1 MKRTVL
7 PVLFLLIAAAGAA
20 QTTPTKAPKKPV
32 APPPKATPTPG
43 ILSRI
48 DPDVVEETDTYVI
61 RRYSKDKYVKTDE
74 RHIKHPNLATP
85 VEFFKEDEKYYYI
98 SQPKTI
104 PGEKELKEALR
115 PTPSDPSLRRAD
127 DPAKPLSLGVTA
139 ADFEDLLPPREAG
152 RLKLQRVAATGLPS
166 KGQWRASF
174 VTADANGDKRA
185 DIVAPAARIGDG
197 KLHVWIGDGK
207 GAFSAW
213 PVSLTEG
220 PKGERVSIDYGAVAM
235 GDIDGDGK
243 QDVVSASHGSGLVSA
258 FGDGKGG
265 FTVVRKGLPSK
276 DYSSQAIVLLD
287 ANGDGKLDIVSSRD
301 SAEVKAGVGVD
312 QTQVRVYTF
321 LGREQGWECKKDGLV
336 GGFYSN
342 SLNAWDYDGDGKKD
356 VLTGSHY
363 TGALT
368 LLWKN
373 AGDGTFSPVQFDAI
387 EPYSYHFAT
396 APGTFGKAR
405 TAAYAD
411 AYSMQANVPETARAS
426 GLSIYT
432 FENGT
437 WSRHRVWRQKEWKA
451 YLFGLAFGDLDGDGL
466 DDLLFADNVARKLR
480 VLFQKADGSFVEAAE
495 AEEPTLDS
503 PGQTV
508 RLADVNGDGRQ
519 DVVVSKTVST
529 TDPTNPGG
537 WEVYLNRK

>member
-20 QTTPTKAPKKPV
+20 QTTPTRSAGKPV

-61 RRYSKDKYVKTDE
+61 RRYPKDKYLKTDD
-74 RHIKHPNLATP
+74 RHIKHPNLAQP

-98 SQPKTI
+98 SQPKAI

-115 PTPSDPSLRRAD
+115 PTPSDPSIRRAD
-127 DPAKPLSLGVTA
+127 DPSRPFSVGVTA
-139 ADFEDLLPPREAG
+139 ADFEDLLPPREKG
-152 RLKLQRVAATGLPS
+152 RLKLERVAASGLPS
-166 KGQWRASF
+166 SGQWRASF
-174 VTADANGDKRA
+174 VTADMNGDKRT
-185 DIVAPAARIGDG
+185 DIVAPPARIGAG
-197 KLHVWIGDGK
+197 QLHVWIGDGK
-207 GAFSAW
+207 GGFAEWPFSFTEAGK
-213 PVSLTEG
+213 PVKVSL
-220 PKGERVSIDYGAVAM
+220 DYGGVAV
-235 GDIDGDGK
+235 GDIDGDGN
-243 QDVVSASHGSGLVSA
+243 QDVVSASHGNGLFSA

-265 FTVVRKGLPSK
+265 FDVVRKGLPTR
-276 DYSSQAIVLLD
+276 DYSSQAVVLLD

-301 SAEVKAGVGVD
+301 SAEVKPGMSVD
-312 QTQVRVYTF
+312 LTQVRVYTF
-321 LGREQGWECKKDGLV
+321 LGREQGWEWKKDGIV

-342 SLNAWDYDGDGKKD
+342 SLHAWDYDGDGKKD
-356 VLTGSHY
+356 ALTGSHY

-411 AYSMQANVPETARAS
+411 AYSMQANVPETLRAS
-426 GLSIYT
+426 GLSIYA
-432 FENGT
+432 FENGS

-466 DDLLFADNVARKLR
+466 DDLLFADNVARRLR

-508 RLADVNGDGRQ
+508 RLADVNGDGKR
-519 DVVVSKTVST
+519 DVLVSKTVST
-529 TDPTNPGG
+529 ADPTRPGG
-537 WEVYLNRK
+537 WDLYLNRK